1 MGKGAV
7 REARRFMRG
16 ETVWVS
22 PTVSSQWLS
31 DDEAVV
37 MEDVDAGYLVLQESE
52 RVPSHGLGHFVC
64 DRELS
69 ELCEGARPVMVRV
82 KVRRLREFSAFTLNA
97 LVCPGDG
104 RRRNARH
111 N

>member
-1 MGKGAV
+1 
-7 REARRFMRG
+7 MRG
-16 ETVWVS
+16 EAVWVS
-22 PTVSSQWLS
+22 PSVSSQWLS

-37 MEDVDAGYLVLQESE
+37 LEDVGAGYLVLQESE

-82 KVRRLREFSAFTLNA
+82 KVRRLREFTLT
-97 LVCPGDG
+97 LVPPGDA
-104 RRRNARH
+104 RWWSARH

>member
-1 MGKGAV
+1 MCIKTGK
-7 REARRFMRG
+7 ESRRFRRG
-16 ETVWVS
+16 EAVWVS

-37 MEDVDAGYLVLQESE
+37 MEDVGAGYLVLQESE

-64 DRELS
+64 DKELTV
-69 ELCEGARPVMVRV
+69 LCEGVWPLMVSV
-82 KVRRLREFSAFTLNA
+82 KVRRLRA
-97 LVCPGDG
+97 LWPAGF
-104 RRRNARH
+104 RN